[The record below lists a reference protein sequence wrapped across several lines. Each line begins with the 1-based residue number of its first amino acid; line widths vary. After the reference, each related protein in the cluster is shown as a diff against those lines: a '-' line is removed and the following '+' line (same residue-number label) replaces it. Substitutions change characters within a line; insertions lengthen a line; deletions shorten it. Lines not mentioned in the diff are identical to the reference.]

1 MLLVTSPPWGR
12 EKRRRVGVFSLDN
25 PACLPACLPAFSKM
39 DNPQLYIGVGLV
51 AYVGLIFLVDSISRE
66 KNEGVSQIPDP
77 TPTAREKLS
86 S

>member
-1 MLLVTSPPWGR
+1 
-12 EKRRRVGVFSLDN
+12 
-25 PACLPACLPAFSKM
+25 M

>member
-1 MLLVTSPPWGR
+1 M
-12 EKRRRVGVFSLDN
+12 E
-25 PACLPACLPAFSKM
+25 
-39 DNPQLYIGVGLV
+39 NPQLYIGVGLA
-51 AYVGLIFLVDSISRE
+51 AYVGLIFLVHSINRE